1 MQFNLFMWIRECVR
15 QSVILGVSD
24 AIETIGAPPGSEDIT
39 PHLKSML
46 EPRDHAALPG
56 TAVNA
61 ASSGGSR
68 KRLGRSLKDLDMG
81 AKAATE

>member
-1 MQFNLFMWIRECVR
+1 MQFNLFTWIRECVR

-46 EPRDHAALPG
+46 EPRDAAALPG
-56 TAVNA
+56 NTVNA
-61 ASSGGSR
+61 AAAGGSR
-68 KRLGRSLKDLDMG
+68 KRLGRSLKDLDMN
-81 AKAATE
+81 AKAAVE